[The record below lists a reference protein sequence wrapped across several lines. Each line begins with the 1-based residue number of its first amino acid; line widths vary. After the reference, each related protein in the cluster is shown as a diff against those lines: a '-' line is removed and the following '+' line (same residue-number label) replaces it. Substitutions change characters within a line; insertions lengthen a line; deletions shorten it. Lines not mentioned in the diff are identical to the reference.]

1 MCSPDI
7 SVVIVGGT
15 STGPISSIDL
25 SVGTV
30 SSVSLG
36 ASIPQLVSSVEISNT
51 GLVTP
56 VSMGEGMS
64 IVGPQGAMGLQGATG
79 AKGETGSQGIQGIQ
93 GVAGAKGETGPVGD
107 YVISVNGLTGNV
119 NVNRLIN
126 GTSVLSLGVTGSV
139 LLPNGGK
146 ITDAYNTGGGID
158 LVAPTGPGGYATIAS
173 NDLNQFVSA
182 SDTEVQIGTNTF
194 GFGYTWV
201 FDKSGVL
208 TLPVGGYIAGLQVGS
223 NVQAWDADLDA
234 IAAVTGTG
242 YLKRTAANTW
252 TLDNATGATGPK
264 GTTGATGPVGDY
276 VQSYNGLTGNVRLY
290 PITATGA
297 VAPPETA
304 TSAGITGQI
313 AWSSDTLYICVG
325 TNRWKRMTATLETW
339 IAVP

>member
-93 GVAGAKGETGPVGD
+93 GIQGVAGA
-107 YVISVNGLTGNV
+107 
-119 NVNRLIN
+119 
-126 GTSVLSLGVTGSV
+126 
-139 LLPNGGK
+139 
-146 ITDAYNTGGGID
+146 
-158 LVAPTGPGGYATIAS
+158 
-173 NDLNQFVSA
+173 
-182 SDTEVQIGTNTF
+182 
-194 GFGYTWV
+194 
-201 FDKSGVL
+201 
-208 TLPVGGYIAGLQVGS
+208 
-223 NVQAWDADLDA
+223 
-234 IAAVTGTG
+234 
-242 YLKRTAANTW
+242 
-252 TLDNATGATGPK
+252 
-264 GTTGATGPVGDY
+264 TGATGPVGNY

-325 TNRWKRMTATLETW
+325 TNRWKQMTGTLQTW

>member
-79 AKGETGSQGIQGIQ
+79 PKGETGSQGIQGIQ
-93 GVAGAKGETGPVGD
+93 GVQ
-107 YVISVNGLTGNV
+107 
-119 NVNRLIN
+119 
-126 GTSVLSLGVTGSV
+126 GV
-139 LLPNGGK
+139 
-146 ITDAYNTGGGID
+146 
-158 LVAPTGPGGYATIAS
+158 PG
-173 NDLNQFVSA
+173 
-182 SDTEVQIGTNTF
+182 
-194 GFGYTWV
+194 
-201 FDKSGVL
+201 
-208 TLPVGGYIAGLQVGS
+208 
-223 NVQAWDADLDA
+223 
-234 IAAVTGTG
+234 
-242 YLKRTAANTW
+242 
-252 TLDNATGATGPK
+252 ATGATGPK
-264 GTTGATGPVGDY
+264 GETGSQGIQGIQGVPGATGATGPVGNY

-304 TSAGITGQI
+304 TSVGITGQI
-313 AWSSDTLYICVG
+313 AWSSDILYICVG
-325 TNRWKRMTATLETW
+325 TNRWKRIDATLETW

>member
-15 STGPISSIDL
+15 STGPVSSIDL

-79 AKGETGSQGIQGIQ
+79 PKGETGSQGIQG
-93 GVAGAKGETGPVGD
+93 VAGA
-107 YVISVNGLTGNV
+107 
-119 NVNRLIN
+119 
-126 GTSVLSLGVTGSV
+126 
-139 LLPNGGK
+139 
-146 ITDAYNTGGGID
+146 
-158 LVAPTGPGGYATIAS
+158 
-173 NDLNQFVSA
+173 Q
-182 SDTEVQIGTNTF
+182 
-194 GFGYTWV
+194 
-201 FDKSGVL
+201 
-208 TLPVGGYIAGLQVGS
+208 
-223 NVQAWDADLDA
+223 
-234 IAAVTGTG
+234 
-242 YLKRTAANTW
+242 
-252 TLDNATGATGPK
+252 
-264 GTTGATGPVGDY
+264 GATGPVGNY

>member
-146 ITDAYNTGGGID
+146 ITDAYNAGGID

-182 SDTEVQIGTNTF
+182 SDTEVQIGTDAF
-194 GFGYTWV
+194 RFGYTWV

-208 TLPVGGYIAGLQVGS
+208 SLPVGGYIAGLQVGS
-223 NVQAWDADLDA
+223 NVQSWDADLDA